1 MKNILTILSFF
12 VLFSYEKESEQ
23 SDFINN
29 TKKKYNRLSSAWN
42 SVKRTAKEMWKAV
55 KTVVSA
61 DTRRVAIGAMVDLA
75 GGTICVA
82 SAFTK
87 LFVKSVRKCIYVK
100 F

>member
-1 MKNILTILSFF
+1 
-12 VLFSYEKESEQ
+12 
-23 SDFINN
+23 
-29 TKKKYNRLSSAWN
+29 
-42 SVKRTAKEMWKAV
+42 MWKAV

-82 SAFTK
+82 SAFTE